1 MRGSQP
7 SEARRRRV
15 YVDMGVDLPYDP
27 TKRKLVIESH
37 PACAAE
43 RVGGATATTS
53 TPPWEGWLTD
63 A

>member
-1 MRGSQP
+1 
-7 SEARRRRV
+7 
-15 YVDMGVDLPYDP
+15 MGVDLPYDP